1 MKMENKRDL
10 VDVLQ
15 EAKVFYLAT
24 ADAEPEG
31 KPHVR
36 PFGAVVRYDGKT
48 WFCTGKW
55 KNVYAQIMAN
65 ANIEISA
72 TIEGERGPEIV
83 RASGY
88 AVFEDNQGAKDAMFE
103 SMPELKK
110 MYADKLDQFMVF
122 YLIGQPARVYSMDG
136 TVREEVEVI
145 KS

>member
-1 MKMENKRDL
+1 MIAKRDL
-10 VDVLQ
+10 VDVLH

-103 SMPELKK
+103 SMPELKR

-122 YLIGQPARVYSMDG
+122 YLVGKPAKIYSMDG
-136 TVREEVEVI
+136 RVKEEVEVI
-145 KS
+145 HS